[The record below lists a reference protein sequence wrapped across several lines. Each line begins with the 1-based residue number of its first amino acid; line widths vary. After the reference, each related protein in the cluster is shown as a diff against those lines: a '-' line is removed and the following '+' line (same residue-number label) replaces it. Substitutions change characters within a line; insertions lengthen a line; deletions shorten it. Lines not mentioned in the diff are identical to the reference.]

1 MRRHK
6 ASSIVILSL
15 VLCAAAA
22 DELPLIF
29 NGKDLAGWRVPD
41 PNPWWSVVDGVLVGQ
56 SDEKMKGNDF
66 YTEKSYGDVI
76 VETEVR
82 FPDGIDSGIFL
93 RKPQL
98 QVQIGV
104 SRSLKKDMTCSI
116 YARGKYVAV
125 AKGVDK
131 LLKLNEWNK
140 IRVEA
145 RGSKYKVW
153 LNGQEVVDYEDAGFP
168 DAAPIGL
175 QIHPGLKMKVE
186 YRELRA
192 KELESGQK

>member
-1 MRRHK
+1 MK
-6 ASSIVILSL
+6 KLIGISVAMLSL
-15 VLCAAAA
+15 FLVGAA
-22 DELPLIF
+22 DEELPLIF
-29 NGKDLAGWRVPD
+29 NGKDLSGWQMPD
-41 PNPWWSVVDGVLVGQ
+41 PNPWWSVFDGVLVGQ

-82 FPDGIDSGIFL
+82 FADGIDSGIFL

-153 LNGQEVVDYEDAGFP
+153 LNGQEVLDYEDAGFP

-186 YRELRA
+186 YRNLRA
-192 KELESGQK
+192 KALDKK